1 MAVVYEKSKGLTDAE
16 LHYCPGCHHGIIHK
30 LIAESLVE
38 LGLLDEAIED
48 LLVKYNV
55 MEKSEKKSP

>member
-1 MAVVYEKSKGLTDAE
+1 MTKRGRVQWATTFDPDLLDKLRE
-16 LHYCPGCHHGIIHK
+16 LSTKTRIPAA
-30 LIAESLVE
+30 L
-38 LGLLDEAIED
+38 LLDEAIED